1 MGGSVIPSTSS
12 ESGKGT
18 QSLPVPTLG
27 LTGSGSQFRA
37 SQRDCSTMA
46 RSPSGE
52 RRPSANR
59 RTMPLLLQP
68 VAAPTTSL
76 ARSGGFR
83 GGERKGNEMRARVW
97 SGAVGHR
104 FVRPILTEN
113 RTIEINSCCHF
124 GLFLAQVGIGI
135 AGPSLRR
142 SNLRAVG
149 WVTGRFFLF

>member
-1 MGGSVIPSTSS
+1 MGGSAVPSTSS

-18 QSLPVPTLG
+18 QSSPVPTLG
-27 LTGSGSQFRA
+27 LTGSGSQLRA
-37 SQRDCSTMA
+37 SQRDYSMTA

-59 RTMPLLLQP
+59 RTTTPLLQP
-68 VAAPTTSL
+68 VAAPATSL
-76 ARSGGFR
+76 ARSGAFR

-97 SGAVGHR
+97 SSAVSHR
-104 FVRPILTEN
+104 FVRSILTEN
-113 RTIEINSCCHF
+113 RTIEINGCCHF
-124 GLFLAQVGIGI
+124 GLFLAQVGVGI

-149 WVTGRFFLF
+149 WVTGHFFLF